1 MSIDKNY
8 LNKFIRTTE
17 KAAIGA
23 FPFIGKGDKN
33 AADKGSVDMMR
44 NELNTIDMNGEV
56 VIGEGEMD
64 EAPMLYIGEK
74 VGTKNGPELDIA
86 LDPLEGTNLVAKNL
100 PNAFSMLAVCEKG
113 NLFSA
118 PDTYMEKIAIGPNLP
133 KDLLDLDNSVEENI
147 KLLSEAKKKSIDK
160 ITACVLKRPRHEEII
175 KKLEN
180 LNVHIKFISDG
191 DVSGAISVAD
201 PNTNVDIY
209 LGIGGGPEG
218 VLAAAALSCMGG
230 QIQTRLVLDDEQL
243 KRAKK
248 LGIKDEKKKYNID
261 EMIKGDVIFC
271 ASAITSG
278 DIVDGIK
285 DLGDK
290 YEVSTFAL
298 HKDYKIFNKIK
309 NFHLK
314 KWVSRHY

>member
-8 LNKFIRTTE
+8 LEKFIKATE

-33 AADKGSVDMMR
+33 AADQGSVDMMR
-44 NELNTIDMNGEV
+44 SELNNIDMTGEV

-74 VGTKNGPELDIA
+74 VGKKNGQSLDIA
-86 LDPLEGTNLVAKNL
+86 LDPLEGTNFVAKNL

-118 PDTYMEKIAIGPNLP
+118 PDTYMEKIAVGQNLP
-133 KDLLDLDNSVEENI
+133 KNLLDLDFSVEKNI
-147 KLLSEAKKKSIDK
+147 KLLSEARKKDLSQ
-160 ITACVLKRPRHEEII
+160 ITACVLQRPRHDKII
-175 KKLEN
+175 QSLRN
-180 LNVHIKFISDG
+180 LNVKIKFISDG

-201 PNTNVDIY
+201 PKTNIDIY

-230 QIQTRLVLDDEQL
+230 QIQTRLVLDEDQT
-243 KRAKK
+243 KKAVK
-248 LGIKDEKKKYNID
+248 LGIKDLKKKYNIED
-261 EMIKGDVIFC
+261 MIRGDVMFC
-271 ASAITSG
+271 ASAITNG
-278 DIVDGIK
+278 EIIDGVK

-298 HKDYKIFNKIK
+298 HKNLKISKKIK
-309 NFHLK
+309 NYHLK
-314 KWVSRHY
+314 

>member
-8 LNKFIRTTE
+8 FNKFIRATE

-86 LDPLEGTNLVAKNL
+86 LDPLEGTNFVAKNL

-118 PDTYMEKIAIGPNLP
+118 PDTYMEKISIGPNLP
-133 KDLLDLDNSVEENI
+133 KDLLDLDNSVEKNI
-147 KLLSEAKKKSIDK
+147 KLLSEAKKKNIDK

-180 LNVHIKFISDG
+180 LNVNIKFISDG

-230 QIQTRLVLDDEQL
+230 QIQTRLVLDNEQL
-243 KRAKK
+243 TRAKK

-285 DLGDK
+285 DLGEK

-298 HKDYKIFNKIK
+298 HKDYKIFKKIK
-309 NFHLK
+309 NFHPK
-314 KWVSRHY
+314 K

>member
-8 LNKFIRTTE
+8 FNKFVRTTE

-44 NELNTIDMNGEV
+44 NELNSIDMKGEV

-74 VGTKNGPELDIA
+74 VGTKNGLELDIA
-86 LDPLEGTNLVAKNL
+86 LDPLEGTNFVAKNL

-118 PDTYMEKIAIGPNLP
+118 PDTYMEKIAVGPNLP
-133 KDLLDLDNSVEENI
+133 KNLLDLDNSVEKNI
-147 KLLSEAKKKSIDK
+147 KLLSEAKKKKVDK
-160 ITACVLKRPRHEEII
+160 ITACVLKRPRHDKII
-175 KKLEN
+175 KSLEN
-180 LNVHIKFISDG
+180 LNVNIKFISDG

-201 PNTNVDIY
+201 PNTNIDIY

-218 VLAAAALSCMGG
+218 VLAAAALSCMDG
-230 QIQTRLVLDDEQL
+230 QIQTRLVLDDQQL

-261 EMIKGDVIFC
+261 DMIKGDVIFC
-271 ASAITSG
+271 ASAITNG

-298 HKDYKIFNKIK
+298 HKDFKIFKKVK
-309 NFHLK
+309 NFHPK
-314 KWVSRHY
+314 K

>member
-8 LNKFIRTTE
+8 FERFIKTTE

-23 FPFIGKGDKN
+23 YPYIGKGDKN
-33 AADKGSVDMMR
+33 AADQGSVDMMR
-44 NELNTIDMNGEV
+44 NELNNIDMTGEV

-74 VGTKNGPELDIA
+74 VGKKNGQLLDIA
-86 LDPLEGTNLVAKNL
+86 LDPLEGTNFVAKNL
-100 PNAFSMLAVCEKG
+100 PNSFSMLAVCEKG

-133 KDLLDLDNSVEENI
+133 RNLVDLDNSVEKNI
-147 KLLSEAKKKSIDK
+147 RLLSKAKKKNLSQ
-160 ITACVLKRPRHEEII
+160 ITACVLKRPRHDKIV
-175 KKLEN
+175 KSLEK
-180 LNVHIKFISDG
+180 LNVKIKFISDG

-201 PNTNVDIY
+201 PKTNIDIY

-230 QIQTRLVLDDEQL
+230 QIQTRLVLDEEQ
-243 KRAKK
+243 KRRAIKI
-248 LGIKDEKKKYNID
+248 GIKDFKKKYNTD
-261 EMIKGDVIFC
+261 DMIKGDVIFC
-271 ASAITSG
+271 ASAITDG
-278 DIVDGIK
+278 EIVEGVK

-298 HKDYKIFNKIK
+298 HKEYKIFKKIK
-309 NFHLK
+309 NYHLK
-314 KWVSRHY
+314 

>member
-8 LNKFIRTTE
+8 FKKFINTTE

-74 VGTKNGPELDIA
+74 VGKKNGIELDIA
-86 LDPLEGTNLVAKNL
+86 LDPLEGTNFVAKNL

-133 KDLLDLDNSVEENI
+133 KDLLDLDNSVEKNI
-147 KLLSEAKKKSIDK
+147 KLLSEAKKKSVNK
-160 ITACVLKRPRHEEII
+160 ITACVLQRPRHREII

-180 LNVHIKFISDG
+180 LNVNIKFISDG

-201 PNTNVDIY
+201 PSTNIDIY

-230 QIQTRLVLDDEQL
+230 QIQTRLVLDDEQRI
-243 KRAKK
+243 RAKK

-271 ASAITSG
+271 ASAITNG

-298 HKDYKIFNKIK
+298 HKDYKIFKKVK

-314 KWVSRHY
+314 K

>member
-1 MSIDKNY
+1 MSIDKIY
-8 LNKFIRTTE
+8 FNKFVKTTE

-23 FPFIGKGDKN
+23 FPFIGKGNKN

-44 NELNTIDMNGEV
+44 NELNLIDMKGEV

-74 VGTKNGPELDIA
+74 VGTKNGLELDIA
-86 LDPLEGTNLVAKNL
+86 LDPLEGTNFVAKNL

-118 PDTYMEKIAIGPNLP
+118 PDTYMEKIAVGPNLP
-133 KDLLDLDNSVEENI
+133 KNLLDLDNSVEKNI
-147 KLLSEAKKKSIDK
+147 KLLSEAKKKKVDK
-160 ITACVLKRPRHEEII
+160 ITACVLKRPRHDKII
-175 KKLEN
+175 KSLEN
-180 LNVHIKFISDG
+180 LNVNIKFISDG
-191 DVSGAISVAD
+191 DILGAISVAD

-218 VLAAAALSCMGG
+218 VLAAAALSCMDG
-230 QIQTRLVLDDEQL
+230 QIQTRLVLDDQQL

-248 LGIKDEKKKYNID
+248 LGIKDAKKKYNID
-261 EMIKGDVIFC
+261 DMIKGDVIFC
-271 ASAITSG
+271 ASAITNG
-278 DIVDGIK
+278 DIVDGVK

-298 HKDYKIFNKIK
+298 HKDFKIFKKVK
-309 NFHLK
+309 NFHPK
-314 KWVSRHY
+314 K

>member
-8 LNKFIRTTE
+8 LQKFIQTTE

-23 FPFIGKGDKN
+23 FPFVGKGDKN
-33 AADKGSVDMMR
+33 AADQGSVDMMR
-44 NELNTIDMNGEV
+44 NELNSINMEGVV

-74 VGTKNGPELDIA
+74 VGTKKGQKLDIA
-86 LDPLEGTNLVAKNL
+86 LDPLEGTNFVAKNK
-100 PNAFSMLAVCEKG
+100 PNSFSMLAVSEKG

-118 PDTYMEKIAIGPNLP
+118 PDTYMEKIAVGKDIP
-133 KDLLDLDNSVEENI
+133 KNLLDLDFTVEKNI
-147 KLLSEAKKKSIDK
+147 KLLSEAKNMKIDQ
-160 ITACVLKRPRHEEII
+160 ITACILKRPRHEKII
-175 KKLEN
+175 QTLKN
-180 LNVHIKFISDG
+180 LKVNIKYISDG

-201 PNTNVDIY
+201 PKSNIDIY

-230 QIQTRLVLDDEQL
+230 QIQTRLVLDDIQI
-243 KRAKK
+243 KRAND
-248 LGIKDEKKKYNID
+248 LGISDIKKKYNID
-261 EMIKGDVIFC
+261 DMIKGDVIFC
-271 ASAITSG
+271 ASAITNG
-278 DIVDGIK
+278 EIVEGIK

-298 HKDYKIFNKIK
+298 HKDFNVFKKIK
-309 NFHLK
+309 NYHLK
-314 KWVSRHY
+314 